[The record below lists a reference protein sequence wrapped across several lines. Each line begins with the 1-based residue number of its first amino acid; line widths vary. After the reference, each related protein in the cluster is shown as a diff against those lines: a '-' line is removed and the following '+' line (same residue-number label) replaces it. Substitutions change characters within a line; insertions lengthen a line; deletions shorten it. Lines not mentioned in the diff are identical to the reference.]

1 MLDGLLTGPDP
12 DLESIGAA
20 EAPEDAASRHRP
32 VTPVVID
39 ASAGA
44 EIVADTR
51 RARALAGLLPV
62 EAVGVPEPLLRR
74 GLWRR
79 APSHA
84 DREGLQPLAGS
95 SPGDCTRPRSHPYWT
110 SRAHTGTIWLQ
121 PMPSLLCWP
130 NDSTLIS

>member
-62 EAVGVPEPLLRR
+62 EAVGVPEHFYAEVFGVVRR
-74 GLWRR
+74 
-79 APSHA
+79 H
-84 DREGLQPLAGS
+84 
-95 SPGDCTRPRSHPYWT
+95 
-110 SRAHTGTIWLQ
+110 
-121 PMPSLLCWP
+121 
-130 NDSTLIS
+130 TLIEKACSRWPAPVPARSM